1 MLGRRAAAVVI
12 AGWALFP
19 LEARACSVCIGWTGG
34 ADADWGYYWSALLL
48 TLLPFVVVAVIGA
61 WLRRAA
67 SEKAAVRDGGNGLE
81 PAVNAELAEDVLDV
95 VPDRGRADVEP
106 LGHGLGVR
114 PARHEPE
121 NLDLPA
127 R

>member
-1 MLGRRAAAVVI
+1 MLGRRAVAVLFL
-12 AGWALFP
+12 GWALLP
-19 LEARACSVCIGWTGG
+19 LEARACAVCLGWTEGQGLNGG
-34 ADADWGYYWSALLL
+34 FYWSALLL
-48 TLLPFVVVAVIGA
+48 TALPFVVVAVIGA

-67 SEKAAVRDGGNGLE
+67 SEQAAVRDGGNGLE
-81 PAVNAELAEDVLDV
+81 PAVNAELAEDVLNV
-95 VPDRGRADVEP
+95 VPDGGGAHVELGR
-106 LGHGLGVR
+106 HRFGVR